1 MKIFHSTW
9 MVCGQLLFKDLAR
22 ISPYSND
29 VTSVWL
35 GQIGS
40 KVYQKLG
47 NGYNF
52 LLL

>member
-1 MKIFHSTW
+1 
-9 MVCGQLLFKDLAR
+9 MVCGQPPFKDLAT
-22 ISPYSND
+22 ISSYSND

-40 KVYQKLG
+40 QGYQKLG

-52 LLL
+52 FLL

>member
-1 MKIFHSTW
+1 
-9 MVCGQLLFKDLAR
+9 MVWAGRLFEDLAR
-22 ISPYSND
+22 IPSYSND

-40 KVYQKLG
+40 KVYQKLV